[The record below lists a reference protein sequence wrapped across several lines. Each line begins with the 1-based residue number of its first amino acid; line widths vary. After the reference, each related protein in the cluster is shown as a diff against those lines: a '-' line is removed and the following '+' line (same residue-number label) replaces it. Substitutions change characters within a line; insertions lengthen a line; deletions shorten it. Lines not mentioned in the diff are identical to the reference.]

1 MSRKFTFISNTIF
14 TTSFN
19 LLFNVLL
26 LQKQFKPLKSA
37 PDHVYL
43 ALVVLKATT
52 LLFADAGRMSVE
64 QQESRRFRLVLA
76 VNSWEPSSTR
86 LVMLLAF
93 GTSRADKIAIT
104 IFGYSRKISRLMQL
118 TSSVSI
124 LRYIC
129 DFHSK
134 SSKIRNIPKYFSH
147 NMEAVVRAPDFVT
160 KNPWVRSDH

>member
-1 MSRKFTFISNTIF
+1 M
-14 TTSFN
+14 
-19 LLFNVLL
+19 L
-26 LQKQFKPLKSA
+26 LQKKWWLATNSSLLNPPLKS
-37 PDHVYL
+37 DQVCL
-43 ALVVLKATT
+43 ALVVLKTTT

-64 QQESRRFRLVLA
+64 RQESRRFRLVLA

-104 IFGYSRKISRLMQL
+104 IFEYSRKISRLMQL

-134 SSKIRNIPKYFSH
+134 GSKIRSIPKYFSH
-147 NMEAVVRAPDFVT
+147 NMEAVVRAPDLKSVT
-160 KNPWVRSDH
+160 VRSDH